1 MTDLIKD
8 NQPLQYQ
15 QADIFYNLENHPQVP
30 LPFDPQYNN
39 LAINDLKKGT
49 INQTPLRQLRLRF
62 QDIND
67 YYMFL
72 GEWSTSFK
80 DNCNQPFY

>member
-1 MTDLIKD
+1 MNDRLIKD

-39 LAINDLKKGT
+39 LAINDLIKKEQL
-49 INQTPLRQLRLRF
+49 IKPL
-62 QDIND
+62 
-67 YYMFL
+67 
-72 GEWSTSFK
+72 
-80 DNCNQPFY
+80 

>member
-8 NQPLQYQ
+8 NLPLQYQ

-39 LAINDLKKGT
+39 LAINDLIKKEQL
-49 INQTPLRQLRLRF
+49 IKPL
-62 QDIND
+62 
-67 YYMFL
+67 
-72 GEWSTSFK
+72 
-80 DNCNQPFY
+80 